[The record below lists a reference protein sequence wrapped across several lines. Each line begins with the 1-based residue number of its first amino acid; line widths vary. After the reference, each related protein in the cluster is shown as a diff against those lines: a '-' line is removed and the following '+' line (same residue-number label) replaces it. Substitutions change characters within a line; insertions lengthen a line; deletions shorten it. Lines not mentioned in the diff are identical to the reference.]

1 MAEVKQYP
9 SGKGVEPEDKKIQK
23 VVSGEVKTK
32 KKSGASKFKEAFIED
47 DARNVG
53 DYILMDV
60 LVPAAKK
67 AISDVVQ
74 DGIEILLYGETS
86 ARKRSTGS
94 RISYNNY
101 YSQPTRPRD
110 RDSDR
115 NRHDS
120 RSYSYDDIVLES
132 RADAEEVLN
141 NMFDL
146 IDRYGMVSV
155 ADLYELVD
163 ISCKYTDNNY
173 GWTDLGN
180 ATVSRVRDG
189 YLLKLPRAVPFN

>member
-1 MAEVKQYP
+1 MAEVKNYP
-9 SGKGVEPEDKKIQK
+9 SGKGAPMVEDKKIKK

-32 KKSGASKFKEAFIED
+32 KKSGASKLKDAFIED
-47 DARNVG
+47 DAKNVG

-74 DGIEILLYGETS
+74 DGIEILLYGETT

-101 YSQPTRPRD
+101 YSQPTRPRERD
-110 RDSDR
+110 RERYDTK
-115 NRHDS
+115 
-120 RSYSYDDIVLES
+120 SYSYDDIVLES
-132 RADAEEVLN
+132 RSDAEEVLN

-146 IDRYGMVSV
+146 IERYGMVSV

-180 ATVSRVRDG
+180 ASVSRVRDG

>member
-1 MAEVKQYP
+1 MAEVKYP
-9 SGKGVEPEDKKIQK
+9 TGKGVVTPDEKKIQK
-23 VVSGEVKTK
+23 VVSGEVRTK
-32 KKSGASKFKEAFIED
+32 KKSGAAKFKDAFIED

-86 ARKRSTGS
+86 ARKKSTGS

-101 YSQPTRPRD
+101 YSQPTRPRERERYD
-110 RDSDR
+110 TK
-115 NRHDS
+115 
-120 RSYSYDDIVLES
+120 SYSYDDIVLES

-146 IDRYGMVSV
+146 IERYEMVSV

-173 GWTDLGN
+173 GWTDLSN